1 MSLIN
6 ENNFL
11 LTDFKEK
18 NILFFHRNPP
28 GSFCNILVSD
38 NRMENIVVEELE
50 KIGPII
56 DICLK
61 DESYIQIKVL
71 KHDKLISFF
80 LGPIDIPVF
89 EVG

>member
-28 GSFCNILVSD
+28 GSFCNILVSN
-38 NRMENIVVEELE
+38 NRIENIVIEELE
-50 KIGPII
+50 KIGSII

-71 KHDKLISFF
+71 KNNKVVSFS
-80 LGPIDIPVF
+80 LGPINIPVF